1 MKSRK
6 TLKGHM
12 GNTGNKIN
20 ILLGTDIYILYSI
33 TQLQKLHFS
42 KTIQNVRSRKIRF
55 RLIISNDVRIY

>member
-33 TQLQKLHFS
+33 PNTIT
-42 KTIQNVRSRKIRF
+42 KTSF
-55 RLIISNDVRIY
+55 F